1 MTKPFFKFALLFIG
15 GLIIASFL
23 TSKTFEAEIT
33 IAAPPEKIWAVL
45 MDTGA
50 YPDWNPTFVEV
61 RGPYKVGT
69 KLSLRVRK
77 PDGAF
82 VEMRPTLKAL
92 VPNRELHQGGGM
104 PGVLTYNHSWTLQPV
119 EGGTLVRQIDVDRG
133 AFLWFWDT
141 SWIEPSFRLPNE
153 ALARRVMDL
162 NN

>member
-1 MTKPFFKFALLFIG
+1 MTKPYFKIALLFIG
-15 GLIIASFL
+15 GLITASFL

-61 RGPYKVGT
+61 RGPHKVGT
-69 KLSLRVRK
+69 KLSLLVKK

-92 VPNRELHQGGGM
+92 VPNREF
-104 PGVLTYNHSWTLQPV
+104 
-119 EGGTLVRQIDVDRG
+119 LVITK
-133 AFLWFWDT
+133 T
-141 SWIEPSFRLPNE
+141 S
-153 ALARRVMDL
+153 D
-162 NN
+162 

>member
-1 MTKPFFKFALLFIG
+1 MTKPYFKIALLFIG
-15 GLIIASFL
+15 GLITASFL

-33 IAAPPEKIWAVL
+33 IAAPSEKIWAVL

-82 VEMRPTLKAL
+82 VEMRPTLKTL
-92 VPNRELHQGGGM
+92 VPNRELQQGGGM
-104 PGVLTYNHSWTLQPV
+104 PGILTYNHSWTLQPV
-119 EGGTLVRQIDVDRG
+119 EDGTLVRQTDVDRG

-141 SWIEPSFRLPNE
+141 NWIEPSFRLANE
-153 ALARRVMDL
+153 ALARRGMDL
-162 NN
+162 NK

>member
-1 MTKPFFKFALLFIG
+1 MSKPYLKIALLLIG
-15 GLIIASFL
+15 ALIVASFL

-61 RGPYKVGT
+61 SGPYLVGT
-69 KLSLRVRK
+69 KISSRVRK

-82 VEMRPTLKAL
+82 VEMRPTVQAL
-92 VPNRELHQGGGM
+92 VPNRELRQGGGL
-104 PGVLTYNHSWTLQPV
+104 PGVLTYNHSWILQPV

-133 AFLWFWDT
+133 GFLWFWDS
-141 SWIEPSFRLPNE
+141 SWVEPAYRMANE
-153 ALARRVMDL
+153 ALAQRVLAL
-162 NN
+162 NK

>member
-1 MTKPFFKFALLFIG
+1 MSKPYLKIALLLIG
-15 GLIIASFL
+15 ALIVASFL

-61 RGPYKVGT
+61 SGPYLVGT
-69 KLSLRVRK
+69 KISSRVRK

-82 VEMRPTLKAL
+82 VEMRPTLKTL
-92 VPNRELHQGGGM
+92 VPNRELQQGGGM

-141 SWIEPSFRLPNE
+141 SWIEPSFRLANE
-153 ALARRVMDL
+153 ALARRVLDL
-162 NN
+162 NK

>member
-1 MTKPFFKFALLFIG
+1 MSKPYLKIALLLIG
-15 GLIIASFL
+15 ALIVASFL

-61 RGPYKVGT
+61 SGPYLVGT
-69 KLSLRVRK
+69 KISSRVRK

-82 VEMRPTLKAL
+82 VEMRPTVKAL
-92 VPNRELHQGGGM
+92 VPNRELRQGGGL
-104 PGVLTYNHSWTLQPV
+104 PGVLTYNHSWILQPV

-133 AFLWFWDT
+133 GFLWFWDS
-141 SWIEPSFRLPNE
+141 SWVEPAYRMANE
-153 ALARRVMDL
+153 ALAQRVLAL
-162 NN
+162 NK

>member
-1 MTKPFFKFALLFIG
+1 MREWDAN
-15 GLIIASFL
+15 S
-23 TSKTFEAEIT
+23 
-33 IAAPPEKIWAVL
+33 
-45 MDTGA
+45 GA
-50 YPDWNPTFVEV
+50 RPNVPRTLSTFVEV
-61 RGPYKVGT
+61 SGPYEVGT

-104 PGVLTYNHSWTLQPV
+104 PGVLTYNHSWTLQRV

-141 SWIEPSFRLPNE
+141 SWIEPSFRLANE
-153 ALARRVMDL
+153 ALARRVLDL
-162 NN
+162 NK

>member
-1 MTKPFFKFALLFIG
+1 MSKPYLKIALLLIG
-15 GLIIASFL
+15 ALIVASFL

-61 RGPYKVGT
+61 SGPYLVGT
-69 KLSLRVRK
+69 KISSRVRK

-82 VEMRPTLKAL
+82 VAMRPTVKAL
-92 VPNRELHQGGGM
+92 MPKRELRQGGGL
-104 PGVLTYNHSWTLQPV
+104 PGVLTYNHSWILQPV

-133 AFLWFWDT
+133 GFLWFWDS
-141 SWIEPSFRLPNE
+141 SWVEPAYRMANE
-153 ALARRVMDL
+153 ALAQRVLAL
-162 NN
+162 NK

>member
-1 MTKPFFKFALLFIG
+1 MTKPYFKIALLFIG
-15 GLIIASFL
+15 GLITASFL

-61 RGPYKVGT
+61 RGPHKVGT

-92 VPNRELHQGGGM
+92 VPNREF
-104 PGVLTYNHSWTLQPV
+104 PVITKTL
-119 EGGTLVRQIDVDRG
+119 D
-133 AFLWFWDT
+133 
-141 SWIEPSFRLPNE
+141 
-153 ALARRVMDL
+153 
-162 NN
+162 

>member
-1 MTKPFFKFALLFIG
+1 MSKPYLKIALLLIG
-15 GLIIASFL
+15 ALIVASFL

-61 RGPYKVGT
+61 SGPYLVGT
-69 KLSLRVRK
+69 KISSRVRK

-82 VEMRPTLKAL
+82 VEMRPTVKAL
-92 VPNRELHQGGGM
+92 VPNRELRQGGGL
-104 PGVLTYNHSWTLQPV
+104 PGVLTYNHSWILQPV

-133 AFLWFWDT
+133 GFLWFWDS
-141 SWIEPSFRLPNE
+141 SWVEPAYRMANE
-153 ALARRVMDL
+153 ALAQRVLAL
-162 NN
+162 NE

>member
-1 MTKPFFKFALLFIG
+1 MSKPYLKIALLLIG
-15 GLIIASFL
+15 ALIVASFL

-61 RGPYKVGT
+61 SGPYLVGT
-69 KLSLRVRK
+69 KISSRVRK

-82 VEMRPTLKAL
+82 VEMRPTVKAL
-92 VPNRELHQGGGM
+92 VPNRELRQGGGL
-104 PGVLTYNHSWTLQPV
+104 PGVLTYNHSWILQTV

-133 AFLWFWDT
+133 GFLWFWDS
-141 SWIEPSFRLPNE
+141 SWVEPAYRMANE
-153 ALARRVMDL
+153 ALAQRVLAL
-162 NN
+162 NK

>member
-1 MTKPFFKFALLFIG
+1 MTKPYFKIALLFIG
-15 GLIIASFL
+15 GLITASFL
-23 TSKTFEAEIT
+23 TSKTFEAEIN

-61 RGPYKVGT
+61 SGPYEVGT

-82 VEMRPTLKAL
+82 VELRPTLKAL
-92 VPNRELHQGGGM
+92 VPHRELHQGGGM

-119 EGGTLVRQIDVDRG
+119 EGGTLVRQTDVDRG

-141 SWIEPSFRLPNE
+141 SWIEPSFRLANE
-153 ALARRVMDL
+153 ALARRVLDL
-162 NN
+162 NK

>member
-1 MTKPFFKFALLFIG
+1 MSKPYLKIALLLIG
-15 GLIIASFL
+15 ALIVASFL

-61 RGPYKVGT
+61 SGPYLVGT
-69 KLSLRVRK
+69 KISSRVMK

-82 VEMRPTLKAL
+82 VEMRPTVKAL
-92 VPNRELHQGGGM
+92 VPNRELRQGGGL
-104 PGVLTYNHSWTLQPV
+104 PGVLTYNHSWILQPV

-133 AFLWFWDT
+133 GFLWFWDS
-141 SWIEPSFRLPNE
+141 SWVEPAYRMANE
-153 ALARRVMDL
+153 ALAQRVLAL
-162 NN
+162 NK